1 MNRYVKAIVAVI
13 GAVVTSA
20 LTIWGPD
27 TSVGQVLVV
36 ASALVTALSVYA
48 FPNEQ
53 PVPEAVR
60 SVYDAR
66 DAGL

>member
-1 MNRYVKAIVAVI
+1 MNKYVKFIAAVI
-13 GAVVTSA
+13 GGAVTSA

-36 ASALVTALSVYA
+36 ASALITAISVYA

-53 PVPEAVR
+53 QVPPAVDAVR
-60 SVYDAR
+60 SGR
-66 DAGL
+66 SGL